1 MFLNSDFDSTNKIS
15 ASVNNAIAEKCENQH
30 PCHFFVLL
38 HLWLR
43 NIYFSSET
51 TDSTKST

>member
-1 MFLNSDFDSTNKIS
+1 MFLNSDFDSTNNIS
-15 ASVNNAIAEKCENQH
+15 ASVNNVIAEKFENQH
-30 PCHFFVLL
+30 PCHVLL